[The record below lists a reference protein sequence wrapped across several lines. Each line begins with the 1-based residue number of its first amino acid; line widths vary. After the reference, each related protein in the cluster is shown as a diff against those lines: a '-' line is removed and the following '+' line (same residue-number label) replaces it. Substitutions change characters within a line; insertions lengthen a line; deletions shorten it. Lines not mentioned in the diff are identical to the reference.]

1 MSKIGLGIGIAKKG
15 FGAVLKK
22 FSKKKAKKATSEK
35 ADPRYYLKQPKYKAK
50 GFVERESVKA
60 LSEVGSGVNIKFRK
74 SGKPFVPLSEG
85 TKSGAK
91 KALTKAK
98 GWTKIAGPAVGA
110 VIATSDKKKK

>member
-1 MSKIGLGIGIAKKG
+1 MAGIGIALKG
-15 FGAVLKK
+15 VGKVLKK
-22 FSKKKAKKATSEK
+22 FSKKKPKKVAFEK

-50 GFVERESVKA
+50 GFMERESVKA

>member
-1 MSKIGLGIGIAKKG
+1 MGWSTIPKIIKIAKKKP
-15 FGAVLKK
+15 KK
-22 FSKKKAKKATSEK
+22 ITSEK

-50 GFVERESVKA
+50 GFIERQSVKA
-60 LSEVGSGVNIKFRK
+60 LSELSSGVNIKFRK

-85 TKSGAK
+85 TKSGTK

>member
-1 MSKIGLGIGIAKKG
+1 MGWSTIPKIIKIAKKKP
-15 FGAVLKK
+15 KK
-22 FSKKKAKKATSEK
+22 ITSEK
-35 ADPRYYLKQPKYKAK
+35 ADPRYYLKEPKTKIKNVVEKEVNKA
-50 GFVERESVKA
+50 VTQA
-60 LSEVGSGVNIKFRK
+60 TSGVNIKFTK

-110 VIATSDKKKK
+110 VIAQSDKKKK